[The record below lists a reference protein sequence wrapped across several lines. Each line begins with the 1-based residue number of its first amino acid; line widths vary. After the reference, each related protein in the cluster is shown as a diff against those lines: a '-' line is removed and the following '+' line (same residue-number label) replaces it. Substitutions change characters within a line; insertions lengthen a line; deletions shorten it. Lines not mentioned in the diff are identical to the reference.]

1 MMASSDEDLQSV
13 LVLGIILRQRRR
25 RATKK
30 SQRCSWV
37 RPILQK
43 RWQQGEYN
51 NLLREIRLSDRENHF
66 SYMRM
71 SKETFDLLLQK
82 FRI

>member
-1 MMASSDEDLQSV
+1 MASSDEEDLQTA
-13 LVLGIILRQRRR
+13 LVLGIILRRRR
-25 RATKK
+25 HRATKK

-43 RWQQGEYN
+43 RRQQGEYN
-51 NLLREIRLSDRENHF
+51 NLLREMRLSDRENHF

-82 FRI
+82 VRI